1 MASPCAKCKFLIDL
15 DRVLSDPDYPQVS
28 YSHGC
33 GYPMVPP
40 PMLQIQSGR
49 SMIWSP
55 DDAATEEQKMLVFS
69 NIETTTCYAFEPR
82 NEGTTAQ
89 QEK

>member
-1 MASPCAKCKFLIDL
+1 
-15 DRVLSDPDYPQVS
+15 
-28 YSHGC
+28 
-33 GYPMVPP
+33 MVPP

-55 DDAATEEQKMLVFS
+55 DDAATDEQKMLVFS

-82 NEGTTAQ
+82 DEGTTAQ